1 MSLRVAVLMG
11 GPSEEREISL
21 STGSAVVKACKSNG
35 FETVEFS
42 FHHDIESLR
51 DALQEVDVVF
61 NALHGGIGEN
71 GEIQAW
77 MDQNEIKYT
86 GSGSKASALCMDKAK
101 SKEIARRLGMR
112 TPDWELL
119 ASSRD
124 KPCLALP
131 FVVKPNDQGSTV
143 GLSVVR
149 EISEIEPAIHEA
161 FNHGH
166 TALTETYIHGR
177 ELTVTILGNKGYP
190 IVEIKPSHELYD
202 YECKY
207 TPGLSHYVC
216 PAEIPDELAENIQ
229 KDTETIFRELDCSVY
244 GRADYLLDENG
255 QYYFLEVNTLP
266 GMTATSLVP
275 KSVNAAGMSFEKL
288 IKSII
293 DLSL

>member
-1 MSLRVAVLMG
+1 M
-11 GPSEEREISL
+11 
-21 STGSAVVKACKSNG
+21 
-35 FETVEFS
+35 
-42 FHHDIESLR
+42 
-51 DALQEVDVVF
+51 
-61 NALHGGIGEN
+61 
-71 GEIQAW
+71 
-77 MDQNEIKYT
+77 
-86 GSGSKASALCMDKAK
+86 
-101 SKEIARRLGMR
+101 
-112 TPDWELL
+112 
-119 ASSRD
+119 
-124 KPCLALP
+124 
-131 FVVKPNDQGSTV
+131 
-143 GLSVVR
+143 
-149 EISEIEPAIHEA
+149 
-161 FNHGH
+161 
-166 TALTETYIHGR
+166 
-177 ELTVTILGNKGYP
+177 TVTILGNKGYP

>member
-11 GPSEEREISL
+11 GPSKEREVSL
-21 STGSAVVKACKSNG
+21 STGAAVAKACRSNG
-35 FETVEFS
+35 YETVEFP
-42 FHHDIESLR
+42 FHYDFESLR

-101 SKEIARRLGMR
+101 SKEIARCLGMR

-161 FNHGH
+161 FNHGN
-166 TALTETYIHGR
+166 TALTEAYIHGR

>member
-1 MSLRVAVLMG
+1 
-11 GPSEEREISL
+11 
-21 STGSAVVKACKSNG
+21 
-35 FETVEFS
+35 
-42 FHHDIESLR
+42 
-51 DALQEVDVVF
+51 
-61 NALHGGIGEN
+61 
-71 GEIQAW
+71 
-77 MDQNEIKYT
+77 
-86 GSGSKASALCMDKAK
+86 MDKAK
-101 SKEIARRLGMR
+101 SKEIARRLGIR

-119 ASSRD
+119 TSSRV
-124 KPCLALP
+124 KPSLSLP

-149 EISEIEPAIHEA
+149 EISQIEPAIQEA

-166 TALTETYIHGR
+166 TALIETYIHGR
-177 ELTVTILGNKGYP
+177 ELTVTILDNKGYP

-216 PAEIPDELAENIQ
+216 PAEIPDELAKNIQ
-229 KDTETIFRELDCSVY
+229 KDTEMIFRELDCSVY

-275 KSVNAAGMSFEKL
+275 KSVNATGMSFEKL

-293 DLSL
+293 ELSL

>member
-1 MSLRVAVLMG
+1 MQDSRPILITGAAGFIGAAVA
-11 GPSEEREISL
+11 
-21 STGSAVVKACKSNG
+21 KACRSNG
-35 FETVEFS
+35 FETVEFP
-42 FHHDIESLR
+42 FHYDFEILR
-51 DALQEVDVVF
+51 DVLQAVDVVF

-77 MDQNEIKYT
+77 MDQNQIKYT

-244 GRADYLLDENG
+244 GRADYLLDENE

-293 DLSL
+293 DLSI